1 MDQVAQKF
9 FNLQTTLADVVKK
22 LMKNQACKEKLLKW
36 MRHAVDL
43 NTDKQKM
50 MTHKP
55 VASNG
60 FILNYTSLL
69 LQLCKPFIAD
79 FAKYGQ
85 FIGKINCF
93 YLSTNA
99 YVKKA
104 KDFEKIEKDNKD
116 KIESYLNGSNTDLT
130 FSGLTLNPVVDGSSL
145 MDEGG
150 GKQLAPPNFITE
162 CFFLVHLLISFMSKR
177 IEQEYKHNNSEIND
191 AIDAK
196 DYDKYE
202 EAISNKLC
210 LDVHVFGKG
219 TIGLY
224 RSLFSFTNTLVM
236 AIGDKQKFNQE
247 TFTNL
252 FVFLQQIKVGSSE
265 QGQLFADF

>member
-1 MDQVAQKF
+1 
-9 FNLQTTLADVVKK
+9 
-22 LMKNQACKEKLLKW
+22 

-50 MTHKP
+50 MTHRP

-79 FAKYGQ
+79 FSKYGQ

-93 YLSTNA
+93 YLSTNN

-104 KDFEKIEKDNKD
+104 KDFEKIEMSNKD
-116 KIESYLNGSNTDLT
+116 KIESYLNGSSTDLT

-145 MDEGG
+145 MDEGSS
-150 GKQLAPPNFITE
+150 KQLSPPNFITE
-162 CFFLVHLLISFMSKR
+162 CFFLVHMLISFMTKR
-177 IEQEYKHNNSEIND
+177 IEQEYRQNNSEINE
-191 AIDAK
+191 AIDQK

-202 EAISNKLC
+202 EATAYKLC
-210 LDVHVFGKG
+210 LDAHIFGKG
-219 TIGLY
+219 TLGLY

-236 AIGDKQKFNQE
+236 AIGQKQTFNQE
-247 TFTNL
+247 TYTNL
-252 FVFLQQIKVGSSE
+252 FVFL
-265 QGQLFADF
+265 

>member
-1 MDQVAQKF
+1 
-9 FNLQTTLADVVKK
+9 
-22 LMKNQACKEKLLKW
+22 

-93 YLSTNA
+93 YLSTNN

-104 KDFEKIEKDNKD
+104 KDFEKIEMSNKD
-116 KIESYLNGSNTDLT
+116 KIESYLNGSNTNLT

-145 MDEGG
+145 MDEGNNT
-150 GKQLAPPNFITE
+150 KQLSPPNFITE
-162 CFFLVHLLISFMSKR
+162 CFFLVHMLISFMTKR
-177 IEQEYKHNNSEIND
+177 IEQEYKQNNSEINE
-191 AIDAK
+191 AID
-196 DYDKYE
+196 
-202 EAISNKLC
+202 
-210 LDVHVFGKG
+210 
-219 TIGLY
+219 
-224 RSLFSFTNTLVM
+224 
-236 AIGDKQKFNQE
+236 
-247 TFTNL
+247 
-252 FVFLQQIKVGSSE
+252 
-265 QGQLFADF
+265 

>member
-99 YVKKA
+99 YVRKA
-104 KDFEKIEKDNKD
+104 KDFE
-116 KIESYLNGSNTDLT
+116 
-130 FSGLTLNPVVDGSSL
+130 
-145 MDEGG
+145 
-150 GKQLAPPNFITE
+150 
-162 CFFLVHLLISFMSKR
+162 
-177 IEQEYKHNNSEIND
+177 
-191 AIDAK
+191 
-196 DYDKYE
+196 
-202 EAISNKLC
+202 
-210 LDVHVFGKG
+210 
-219 TIGLY
+219 
-224 RSLFSFTNTLVM
+224 
-236 AIGDKQKFNQE
+236 
-247 TFTNL
+247 
-252 FVFLQQIKVGSSE
+252 
-265 QGQLFADF
+265 